1 MSELQKLYN
10 EKMRKE
16 LMKELKL
23 KNINEVPKLE
33 KVVISMGL
41 GKALQDKAIYDEAV
55 KDISAITGQRPVIT
69 EAKKSISNF
78 KLRKGVKVG
87 LKLTLRRQI
96 MYEFLERFFNITIP
110 RIRDFRGI
118 DSDSFDG
125 YGNFNM
131 GIKDHVIFPEIEY
144 EKIKYPFG
152 MNITFV
158 IKSKNDQH
166 SFALLKKLG
175 MPFKK

>member
-1 MSELQKLYN
+1 MSETKKLYD
-10 EKMRKE
+10 EKVRKE
-16 LMKELKL
+16 LLKELKL
-23 KNINEVPKLE
+23 KNINEVPKLQ
-33 KVVISMGL
+33 KIVISMGL
-41 GKALQDKAIYDEAV
+41 GKALQDKAILDEAV

-87 LKLTLRRQI
+87 LKLTLRREM
-96 MYEFLERFFNITIP
+96 MYEFVDRFFNVAIP

-118 DSDSFDG
+118 NSDSFDG
-125 YGNFNM
+125 NGNFNM
-131 GIKDHVIFPEIEY
+131 GITDHVIFPEIEY
-144 EKIKYPFG
+144 DKIKYPFG

>member
-10 EKMRKE
+10 EKMKKE

-33 KVVISMGL
+33 KIVISMGL

-87 LKLTLRRQI
+87 LKLTLRRNI

>member
-10 EKMRKE
+10 EKMKKE
-16 LMKELKL
+16 LMKELNL
-23 KNINEVPKLE
+23 KNINEIPKLE
-33 KVVISMGL
+33 KIVISMGL
-41 GKALQDKAIYDEAV
+41 GKALQDKAILDEAV
-55 KDISAITGQRPVIT
+55 KDISAIAGQRPVIT
-69 EAKKSISNF
+69 KARKSISNF

-87 LKLTLRRQI
+87 LKLTLRNRI
-96 MYEFLERFFNITIP
+96 MYEFLERFFNIAIP
-110 RIRDFRGI
+110 RIRDFRGV

-125 YGNFNM
+125 YGNFNI

-152 MNITFV
+152 MNISFV

-166 SFALLKKLG
+166 SFALLKKMG

>member
-1 MSELQKLYN
+1 MSETKKLYD
-10 EKMRKE
+10 EKVRKE

-23 KNINEVPKLE
+23 KNINEVPKLQ
-33 KVVISMGL
+33 KIVISMGL
-41 GKALQDKAIYDEAV
+41 GKALQDKAILDEAV
-55 KDISAITGQRPVIT
+55 KDVSAITGQRPVIT

-87 LKLTLRRQI
+87 LKLTLRREM
-96 MYEFLERFFNITIP
+96 MYEFVDRFFNVAIP

-118 DSDSFDG
+118 NSDSFDG
-125 YGNFNM
+125 SGNFNM
-131 GIKDHVIFPEIEY
+131 GITDHVIFPEIEY
-144 EKIKYPFG
+144 DKIKYPFG

>member
-1 MSELQKLYN
+1 MTELQKLYN
-10 EKMRKE
+10 EKMKKE

-23 KNINEVPKLE
+23 KNINEVPRLD

-55 KDISAITGQRPVIT
+55 KDISAIAGQRPVIT

-87 LKLTLRRQI
+87 LKLTLRHQI
-96 MYEFLERFFNITIP
+96 MYEFLERFFNIAIP

>member
-1 MSELQKLYN
+1 MSELKKFYDDKL
-10 EKMRKE
+10 KKE

-23 KNINEVPKLE
+23 KNINEVPRLE

-41 GKALQDKAIYDEAV
+41 GKALQDKAILDEAV

-96 MYEFLERFFNITIP
+96 MFEFLERFFNIAVP